1 MPHETDDLR
10 QALMDA
16 PNLQA
21 FLSDHADSF
30 SHESVRELLGR
41 LLDKKRISKA
51 TLARRAGMS
60 EIYLHQIFAGRRNPS
75 RNRLICLCVGLSASL
90 EETQYLLKQCGLA
103 QLYAK
108 NRRDAIILYC
118 LNRRKTLAETQ
129 ELLQSMELTILG
141 GDNGYGG

>member
-21 FLSDHADSF
+21 FLSDHKDSF

-41 LLDKKRISKA
+41 LLAKKRMSKA

-90 EETQYLLKQCGLA
+90 EETQFLLKQCGWA

-108 NRRDAIILYC
+108 SRRDAIILYG
-118 LNRRKTLAETQ
+118 LAHGQTLPAINDALFTEDEET
-129 ELLQSMELTILG
+129 LC
-141 GDNGYGG
+141 

>member
-21 FLSDHADSF
+21 FLSDHEDSF

-41 LLDKKRISKA
+41 LLAKKRISKA

-90 EETQYLLKQCGLA
+90 EETQFLLKQCGWA

-108 NRRDAIILYC
+108 NRRDAIILYG
-118 LNRRKTLAETQ
+118 LAHGQTLQAINDALFSEDEET
-129 ELLQSMELTILG
+129 LC
-141 GDNGYGG
+141 

>member
-21 FLSDHADSF
+21 FLSDHEDSF

-41 LLDKKRISKA
+41 LLAKKRISKA

-75 RNRLICLCVGLSASL
+75 RNRLICLCIGLSASL
-90 EETQYLLKQCGLA
+90 EETQFLLKQCGWA
-103 QLYAK
+103 
-108 NRRDAIILYC
+108 
-118 LNRRKTLAETQ
+118 
-129 ELLQSMELTILG
+129 
-141 GDNGYGG
+141 

>member
-21 FLSDHADSF
+21 FLSDHEDSF

-41 LLDKKRISKA
+41 LLAKKRMSKA

-75 RNRLICLCVGLSASL
+75 RNRLICLCIGLSASL
-90 EETQYLLKQCGLA
+90 EETQFLLKQCGWA

-108 NRRDAIILYC
+108 NRRDAIILYG
-118 LNRRKTLAETQ
+118 LAHGQTLQAINDALFSEDEET
-129 ELLQSMELTILG
+129 LC
-141 GDNGYGG
+141 

>member
-41 LLDKKRISKA
+41 LLVKKRISKA

-90 EETQYLLKQCGLA
+90 EETQFLLKQCGWA

-108 NRRDAIILYC
+108 NRRDAIILYG
-118 LNRRKTLAETQ
+118 LAHGQTLQAINDALFSEDEET
-129 ELLQSMELTILG
+129 LC
-141 GDNGYGG
+141 